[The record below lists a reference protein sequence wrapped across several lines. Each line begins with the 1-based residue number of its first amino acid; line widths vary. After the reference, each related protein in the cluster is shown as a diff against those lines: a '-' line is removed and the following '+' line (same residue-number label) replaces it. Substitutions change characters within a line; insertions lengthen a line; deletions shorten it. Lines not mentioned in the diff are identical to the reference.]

1 MSLYIGLLLSYSLIK
16 GAFPLRKVGIIGGTF
31 DPPHNGHLLIANE
44 VYEALKLDEVWFLP
58 NQIPPHKRGRNITS
72 VEKRLHML
80 RIATQHEAHFSIC
93 LAELEREGPSYTYD
107 TMLQLTK
114 EYQDVQFHF
123 IIGGDMVE
131 YLPKWYKIDELMKLV
146 TFVGV
151 ARPGYTLTTPYPIVT
166 VEIPEFA
173 VSSSLLRERYAKKKT
188 CKYLLPEEVRDYIE
202 RTGLY
207 ES

>member
-1 MSLYIGLLLSYSLIK
+1 M
-16 GAFPLRKVGIIGGTF
+16 RKVGIIGGTF

-44 VYEALKLDEVWFLP
+44 VYDALKLDEVWFLP

-80 RIATQHEAHFSIC
+80 RVATQHEAHFSIC

-114 EYQDVQFHF
+114 EYQDVQLYF

-151 ARPGYTLTTPYPIVT
+151 ARPGYTLATPYPIVK

-173 VSSSLLRERYAKKKT
+173 VSSSLLRERYGKKKT

>member
-1 MSLYIGLLLSYSLIK
+1 MKRI
-16 GAFPLRKVGIIGGTF
+16 GIIGGTF

-44 VYEALKLDEVWFLP
+44 VYDALQLDEVWFLP
-58 NQIPPHKRGRNITS
+58 NQIPPHKRDREVTS
-72 VEKRLHML
+72 VRNRLEMIHLAIEQEM
-80 RIATQHEAHFSIC
+80 HFSVC

-114 EYQDVQFHF
+114 EHPDVQFHF

-131 YLPKWYKIDELMKLV
+131 YLPKWYNIDELLKLV

-151 ARPGYTLTTPYPIVT
+151 ARPGYTLSTPYKIVK

-173 VSSSLLRERYAKKKT
+173 VSSSLLRERFTKKKT
-188 CKYLLPEEVRDYIE
+188 CEYLLPKEVQEYIE
-202 RTGLY
+202 RNGLY
-207 ES
+207 GS